1 MNFRGLPI
9 GWSFCGYLAVVIA
22 SAALLHYLRRTP
34 RFFSLISLPGTV
46 GHELLHFLVGTLT
59 LAKPVKV
66 SLIPKFHRDGSAT
79 LGFVMFSN
87 IRWYNALWVG
97 FAPLLAL
104 PAAVWLVYYRSA
116 QIPPLSWRELA
127 WSYVAASLTVF
138 VPALESGCRD
148 RVIQACRI
156 DILSGKC
163 RDSVLDLAED
173 VRLIRKLLQY
183 FFDGNCVANSKPLQS
198 SRPSRSDPVSLV

>member
-1 MNFRGLPI
+1 MSFAGLTI
-9 GWSFCGYLAVVIA
+9 GWPFCVYLAVVTMT
-22 SAALLHYLRRTP
+22 AALLHHLRNMP
-34 RFFSLISLPGTV
+34 RFFSLVSLPGTI

-104 PAAVWLVYYRSA
+104 PAALALVYLRAA
-116 QIPPLSWRELA
+116 QIPPLSVQELA
-127 WSYVAASLTVF
+127 WSYIAASLTYSCL
-138 VPALESGCRD
+138 PSKA
-148 RVIQACRI
+148 
-156 DILSGKC
+156 
-163 RDSVLDLAED
+163 D
-173 VRLIRKLLQY
+173 VEI
-183 FFDGNCVANSKPLQS
+183 VMSKPLGLLAYLLGTAALGWAWFQLH
-198 SRPSRSDPVSLV
+198 PA

>member
-9 GWSFCGYLAVVIA
+9 GWSFCIYLAVVIA
-22 SAALLHYLRRTP
+22 TAALLHHLRRMP

-79 LGFVMFSN
+79 LGFVKFSN

-104 PAAVWLVYYRSA
+104 PAAVWLVYCRSA
-116 QIPPLSWRELA
+116 QIPPLSLGELA
-127 WSYVAASLTVF
+127 WSYVAASLTYSCLPSRADV
-138 VPALESGCRD
+138 E
-148 RVIQACRI
+148 I
-156 DILSGKC
+156 
-163 RDSVLDLAED
+163 VL
-173 VRLIRKLLQY
+173 
-183 FFDGNCVANSKPLQS
+183 SKPGGLIFYLGS
-198 SRPSRSDPVSLV
+198 AAILCWTWLKMFG

>member
-1 MNFRGLPI
+1 MTLAGLSF

-22 SAALLHYLRRTP
+22 TAAILHYMRHMP
-34 RFFSLISLPGTV
+34 RFFSLVSLPGTV

-79 LGFVMFSN
+79 LGYVMFSN

-104 PAAVWLVYYRSA
+104 PFAFWLIYFRAA
-116 QIPPLSWRELA
+116 QIPPLAPGELA
-127 WSYVAASLTVF
+127 WSYVAASLVYSCL
-138 VPALESGCRD
+138 PSKADL
-148 RVIQACRI
+148 
-156 DILSGKC
+156 DI
-163 RDSVLDLAED
+163 V
-173 VRLIRKLLQY
+173 V
-183 FFDGNCVANSKPLQS
+183 SKPFGLALYVMLAATIAWYGLF
-198 SRPSRSDPVSLV
+198 R